1 MGRAQKYWPELQAA
15 AKGPGLG
22 PLTHSCLHTSSS
34 AWCPRPLGTLQIAP
48 GRPTG
53 GSLGCWVLT
62 CQQETPSPTRSV
74 DLRPEKDKGLWR
86 GGLDG

>member
-34 AWCPRPLGTLQIAP
+34 ARCPRPLGTLQRAP
-48 GRPTG
+48 GGPMG

-62 CQQETPSPTRSV
+62 CPQETPNATRSV